1 MAPLNGL
8 VWFGL
13 VYWGLLMAPLNGLVW
28 FGLLGPLNGT
38 S

>member
-1 MAPLNGL
+1 M